1 MDGLFLNFM
10 EASMDWQSIADFFEN
25 FRTDRLI
32 EQLHAWNVGD
42 LHSNPWFIG
51 IFVTLCLIT
60 YFIGWRAITAI
71 IAGLGGFILTVSLTL
86 AKGTG
91 VEGVEGGGLY
101 IIVIGGAVAV
111 MLFIYLLFIKTE

>member
-1 MDGLFLNFM
+1 MNL
-10 EASMDWQSIADFFEN
+10 AAVADFFEN

-32 EQLHAWNVGD
+32 EQLNAWNVGD

-51 IFVTLCLIT
+51 TFVVMVLIS
-60 YFIGWRAITAI
+60 YVIGWRAVSAI
-71 IAGLGGFILTVSLTL
+71 ITGFGGFIITISLTL

-91 VEGVEGGGLY
+91 TEGLEGGGLY

>member
-1 MDGLFLNFM
+1 MEEFM
-10 EASMDWQSIADFFEN
+10 NWGSVVEFFEN

-32 EQLHAWNVGD
+32 EQLNAWNVGD
-42 LHSNPWFIG
+42 LHSDPWFIG
-51 IFVTLCLIT
+51 IFVAVILFT
-60 YFIGWRAITAI
+60 YFIGWRAISAI
-71 IAGLGGFILTVSLTL
+71 ITGLGGFIITISLTL

-91 VEGVEGGGLY
+91 TEGLEGGGLY